1 MEWTGVHPLQN
12 GQMKSNLLL
21 LLTAVI
27 WGFAFVA
34 QRAAMEF
41 IGPFT
46 FNTARFTLGSLSLIP
61 LLLINQKKKF
71 GKEKFLPLSDKKLL
85 YGGLAAG
92 TVLFLGATFQQ
103 GGLVYTDA
111 GKAGF
116 ITGFYIILV
125 PILGLFVKQK
135 TSLLTWI
142 GATVAILGLYFLS
155 VNETFDVNIGDI
167 LVLIGAFFWAIQIL
181 VIGFYSN
188 KVDPF
193 QLAFTQFVVCAGF
206 SFIAALIAEKII
218 LQNILNASLPILYAG
233 IFSVGIAFTIQVVA
247 QRDAHPANAA
257 IIMSLEAVFAVLGGW
272 MILNE
277 SIPIRGIIGCLL
289 MLIGMILSQLYLLKR
304 NKENFST

>member
-1 MEWTGVHPLQN
+1 
-12 GQMKSNLLL
+12 MKSNLLL

-34 QRAAMEF
+34 QRAGMEYL
-41 IGPFT
+41 GPFT

-61 LLLINQKKKF
+61 LLIINQKRRF
-71 GKEKFLPLSDKKLL
+71 EKEKLFALKDNNFI

-125 PILGLFVKQK
+125 PILGLFIGQR
-135 TSLLTWI
+135 TSLFTWL
-142 GATVAILGLYFLS
+142 GAMVAIIGLYFLS
-155 VNETFDVNIGDI
+155 VDETLEINIGDV
-167 LVLIGAFFWAIQIL
+167 LVLIGAFFWTIQIL
-181 VIGFYSN
+181 VIGFYS
-188 KVDPF
+188 KRIDPF
-193 QLAFTQFVVCAGF
+193 QLAFSQFVVCAAF
-206 SFIAALIAEKII
+206 SFVAALISETIVI
-218 LQNILNASLPILYAG
+218 QNILLAYLPILYAG
-233 IFSVGIAFTIQVVA
+233 LFSVGIAFTIQVVA
-247 QRDAHPANAA
+247 QREAHPANAA

-277 SIPIRGIIGCLL
+277 SISLRGLFGCVM
-289 MLIGMILSQLYLLKR
+289 MLIGMILSQLYLLREK
-304 NKENFST
+304 K

>member
-1 MEWTGVHPLQN
+1 
-12 GQMKSNLLL
+12 MKSNLLL

-34 QRAAMEF
+34 QRAGMEF

-46 FNTARFTLGSLSLIP
+46 FNTARFALGSLSLIP
-61 LLLINQKKKF
+61 LLLINQKRKF
-71 GKEKFLPLSDKKLL
+71 EKEKFLPLNDKKLL

-116 ITGFYIILV
+116 ITGFYVILV
-125 PILGLFVKQK
+125 PILGLFIKQE
-135 TSLLTWI
+135 TSLLTWL
-142 GATVAILGLYFLS
+142 GAVVAIVGLYFLS
-155 VNETFDVNIGDI
+155 VNETFDINVGDV

-181 VIGFYSN
+181 VIGYYST

-193 QLAFTQFVVCAGF
+193 QLAFSQFVVCAVF
-206 SFIAALIAEKII
+206 SFVAALITETIV
-218 LQNILNASLPILYAG
+218 LQNVLLAYLPILYAG
-233 IFSVGIAFTIQVVA
+233 LFSVGIAFTIQVVA
-247 QRDAHPANAA
+247 QREAHPANAA
-257 IIMSLEAVFAVLGGW
+257 IIMSLEALFAVIGGW

-277 SIPIRGIIGCLL
+277 SIPVRGLIGCLL
-289 MLIGMILSQLYLLKR
+289 MLIGMILSQLYLFNRK
-304 NKENFST
+304 K

>member
-1 MEWTGVHPLQN
+1 
-12 GQMKSNLLL
+12 MKSNLLL

-34 QRAAMEF
+34 QRAGMEYL
-41 IGPFT
+41 GPFT

-61 LLLINQKKKF
+61 LLLINQKRKF
-71 GKEKFLPLSDKKLL
+71 EKEKFLPLNDKNLL

-125 PILGLFVKQK
+125 PILGLFIKQK
-135 TSLLTWI
+135 TSFFTWL
-142 GATVAILGLYFLS
+142 GAIVAIVGLYFLG
-155 VNETFDVNIGDI
+155 VNESFDINLGDV
-167 LVLIGAFFWAIQIL
+167 LVLVGAFFWAIQIL
-181 VIGFYSN
+181 VIGFYS
-188 KVDPF
+188 KKSDPF
-193 QLAFTQFVVCAGF
+193 KLAFSQFVVCAVL
-206 SFIAALIAEKII
+206 SFIAALISETII
-218 LQNILNASLPILYAG
+218 LQNILLAYLPILYAG
-233 IFSVGIAFTIQVVA
+233 LFSVGIAFTIQVVA

-257 IIMSLEAVFAVLGGW
+257 IIMSLEAVFAVIGGW

-277 SIPIRGIIGCLL
+277 SIPLRGLFGCVM
-289 MLIGMILSQLYLLKR
+289 MLIGMIISQLYLFRGK
-304 NKENFST
+304 K

>member
-1 MEWTGVHPLQN
+1 
-12 GQMKSNLLL
+12 MKSNLLL

-34 QRAAMEF
+34 QRAGMEF

-46 FNTARFTLGSLSLIP
+46 FNTARFALGSLSLIP
-61 LLLINQKKKF
+61 LLLINQRRKF
-71 GKEKFLPLSDKKLL
+71 EKEKFFPLNDKKLM

-116 ITGFYIILV
+116 ITGFYVILV
-125 PILGLFVKQK
+125 PILGLFINQK
-135 TSLLTWI
+135 TSLLTWL
-142 GATVAILGLYFLS
+142 GAIVAIVGLYFLS
-155 VNETFDVNIGDI
+155 VNETFDINIGDV

-181 VIGFYSN
+181 VIGYYST

-193 QLAFTQFVVCAGF
+193 QLAFSQFVVCAFF
-206 SFIAALIAEKII
+206 SFFAALITESIV
-218 LQNILNASLPILYAG
+218 LQNVLLAYLPILYAG
-233 IFSVGIAFTIQVVA
+233 LFSVGIAFTIQVVA
-247 QRDAHPANAA
+247 QREAHPANAA

-277 SIPIRGIIGCLL
+277 SIPARGLLGCVL
-289 MLIGMILSQLYLLKR
+289 MLIGMVVSQLYLVGKK
-304 NKENFST
+304 KENYSI